1 MPSHKASSAP
11 TSEITEGSKI
21 GVAPASTNEEV
32 YASLVKSRL
41 VFLKAEDLGAAPS
54 VPAIPI
60 TGLCLFNDFK
70 HVAGKAHDIL
80 NRREGESLLDRVH
93 IIHVGSEGY

>member
-11 TSEITEGSKI
+11 TSEITEGRRI

-41 VFLKAEDLGAAPS
+41 VFLKADDLGADPS

-70 HVAGKAHDIL
+70 HVAGKAQDVL
-80 NRREGESLLDRVH
+80 NRREREPLFYRVH
-93 IIHVGSEGY
+93 IIHIGSEGY